1 MKMSTT
7 PFAIAQ
13 IHGNEEF
20 PSLNG
25 VALFYPSSMSG
36 IYVQVEAF
44 NLPDKNL
51 PNSSG
56 FFGMHIHEFG
66 NCNKPFDQTGA
77 HYSTQT
83 MNHPYHLG
91 DLPPLLSHNGY
102 AWSAFYDGR
111 LSFPNILNRSL
122 IIHSNRDDFT
132 SQPSGDSGRKIG
144 CGVIIQL

>member
-1 MKMSTT
+1 MKISTT

-20 PSLNG
+20 PNLNG
-25 VALFYPSSMSG
+25 VAFFYPSSMYG
-36 IYVQVEAF
+36 IYVQVEVF
-44 NLPDKNL
+44 NLPDQNL
-51 PNSSG
+51 PYSSG
-56 FFGMHIHEFG
+56 FFGMHIHETG

-77 HYSTQT
+77 HYSPQT
-83 MNHPYHLG
+83 MKHPNHLG

-111 LSFPNILNRSL
+111 LSLSDILNRSL
-122 IIHSNRDDFT
+122 IIHGNRDDFT